1 MRYNVATAYTAYAH
15 QITTST
21 TNTLYRSITDYA
33 LTVCLREG
41 VNPSNAEDIAQEVTI
56 AVWARL
62 SSFNYRKSSFRTWLH
77 RITLD
82 RIAEAYRKHARS
94 GRDSQTLSDDQAHH
108 EASGD
113 APRDDPHRTLLLDI
127 RDTAGPNADL
137 MDRVIAL
144 GDVPKAAASLDI
156 TTRAA
161 NQRLKRVGANY
172 LRSSEQI
179 DPTSVG

>member
-1 MRYNVATAYTAYAH
+1 MRYNVATAYAAYSH

-33 LTVCLREG
+33 LTVCLREH
-41 VNPSNAEDIAQEVTI
+41 VNPTDAEDIAQEVTI

-62 SSFNYRKSSFRTWLH
+62 NSFNYRKSSFRTWVH

-82 RIAEAYRKHARS
+82 RIADAHRKQARTE
-94 GRDSQTLSDDQAHH
+94 RDGQKFFDDQADQD
-108 EASGD
+108 ASEV

-127 RDTAGPNADL
+127 RDTAGPSADL

-161 NQRLKRVGANY
+161 NQRLKRVGAKY
-172 LRSSEQI
+172 LAASEQI
-179 DPTSVG
+179 DLG